1 MITPRKMLLSPSGRM
16 GRKDFWVGLIIFTLL
31 SSLFNFALQRLVNS
45 QSLLAFLISIP
56 FPFLVLHMTYCVY
69 GKRLHDMGRSF
80 WPLTGM
86 IALLILVFIV
96 VMLAFGGTEYLSEY
110 VQYDRKE
117 DIDPEEIE
125 RINNVYQKNL
135 SGGVSTVYNIMASI
149 IFIFTLWC
157 GISKGDPNTN
167 SYGQIE

>member
-16 GRKDFWVGLIIFTLL
+16 GRKDFWVGLIILTLL
-31 SSLFNFALQRLVNS
+31 SSLFNFALQRLGNS
-45 QSLLAFLISIP
+45 QLAFLISIP

-86 IALLILVFIV
+86 IVLLIFVAIV
-96 VMLAFGGTEYLSEY
+96 VMLAFGGTEYFSEFS
-110 VQYDRKE
+110 QYDRKE
-117 DIDPEEIE
+117 DINPEEIE
-125 RINNVYQKNL
+125 RIKNAYKKNL
-135 SGGVSTVYNIMASI
+135 SEGNATVYNVMASI

-157 GISKGDPNTN
+157 GISKSDSNIN
-167 SYGQIE
+167 SYGKPK

>member
-86 IALLILVFIV
+86 IALLILVAIV

-110 VQYDRKE
+110 AQYDRKE

-125 RINNVYQKNL
+125 RINNVFKKIL
-135 SGGVSTVYNIMASI
+135 SAGVPNGYNMMASI
-149 IFIFTLWC
+149 IFIFTIWVGTAKSDTTDNC
-157 GISKGDPNTN
+157 
-167 SYGQIE
+167 YGQPK

>member
-86 IALLILVFIV
+86 IALLILVAIV

-110 VQYDRKE
+110 AQYDRKE

-125 RINNVYQKNL
+125 RINNVFKKNL
-135 SGGVSTVYNIMASI
+135 SAGVPNVYNIMASI
-149 IFIFTLWC
+149 IFIFTIWVGTAKSDTTDNC
-157 GISKGDPNTN
+157 
-167 SYGQIE
+167 YGQPK

>member
-1 MITPRKMLLSPSGRM
+1 MITPKTMLLSPSGRM
-16 GRKDFWVGLIIFTLL
+16 GRKDFWVGLIILTLL
-31 SSLFNFALQRLVNS
+31 SSLFNFALQRLGNS
-45 QSLLAFLISIP
+45 QLAFLISIP

-86 IALLILVFIV
+86 IVLLIFVAIV
-96 VMLAFGGTEYLSEY
+96 VMLAFGGTEYFSEFS
-110 VQYDRKE
+110 QYDRKE

-125 RINNVYQKNL
+125 RIKNAYQKNL
-135 SGGVSTVYNIMASI
+135 SEGNATVYNIMASI

-157 GISKGDPNTN
+157 GTSKSDSNAN
-167 SYGQIE
+167 SYGKPK

>member
-1 MITPRKMLLSPSGRM
+1 MFTPRKILLSPSGRM
-16 GRKDFWVGLIIFTLL
+16 GRKDFWVGLFILTLL
-31 SSLFNFALQRLVNS
+31 SAVFNFALQKLGNTNT
-45 QSLLAFLISIP
+45 AFLISLP

-86 IALLILVFIV
+86 IVLLIFVAII
-96 VMLAFGGTEYLSEY
+96 VMLAFGGTEYFSEFS
-110 VQYDRKE
+110 QYDRKE

-125 RINNVYQKNL
+125 RIKIAYQKNL
-135 SGGVSTVYNIMASI
+135 SEGNATVYNIMASI